1 MESKYQTMS
10 HSNQSVRPVTRDEI
24 VANLEERHQRFFQE
38 MGINQQTGIPSR
50 FGGSGRRFV
59 CHPYVGSRYGESNR
73 ILFVGQDV
81 GKDAGHLQ
89 SFEERRRAI
98 EDKPLPDH
106 NAHIAGTFCV
116 ALSLLP
122 PEYGW
127 GAIDDSDQTCQSLL
141 RLCPEAWEK
150 YNPLSYIG
158 LTNYYKWTTIGR
170 TRRSGGSDRRFEF
183 PATEG
188 QFLIDEIR
196 CYRPEV
202 VVFQGARF
210 GRLPHLRL
218 VKRLSREFEVHVFNH
233 PSLRDRRRP
242 RDIVKPVWTNR
253 G

>member
-1 MESKYQTMS
+1 MS
-10 HSNQSVRPVTRDEI
+10 HSNQDMRPVTRDEV
-24 VANLEERHQRFFQE
+24 VANLEETHQRFFQE
-38 MGINQQTGIPSR
+38 MGINQQSGIRSR

-59 CHPYVGSRYGESNR
+59 CHPYVGSQYGESTR

-81 GKDAGHLQ
+81 GKDPGHLQ

-98 EDKPLPDH
+98 EDKPLRDH

-127 GAIDDSDQTCQSLL
+127 GAIDDSDRTCQRLL

-150 YNPLSYIG
+150 DNPLSFIG
-158 LTNYYKWTTIGR
+158 LTNYYKWATMGR
-170 TRRSGGSDRRFEF
+170 TLRSGSSDRRLES
-183 PATEG
+183 PATER

-202 VVFQGARF
+202 VVFQGAPF
-210 GRLPHLRL
+210 GRLPHLKL
-218 VKRLSREFEVHVFNH
+218 VKRLSREFEIRVLNH
-233 PSLRDRRRP
+233 PSWRRGRRP
-242 RDIVKPVWTNR
+242 RDLVKPVWTNR